1 MDHGPG
7 LLEPFLPQIWMSVR
21 GWGRIQ
27 WVGSCASDLDCG
39 IGGGDVSAHS
49 GVSQEI
55 IKLLVAKNNK
65 IFLFLPVIPVTDI
78 VHMKI

>member
-1 MDHGPG
+1 M
-7 LLEPFLPQIWMSVR
+7 LVPFVSLIWIAVK

-39 IGGGDVSAHS
+39 VGGGDVSPHS